1 MKSENYS
8 ILFVC
13 LGNICRSPLAEG
25 IMKHILNKKNINNI
39 IVKSCGTESYHI
51 GQKADKRAIMI
62 GLKHNIDI
70 TSHIASRFKHSY
82 FNEFN
87 KIYVMD
93 NDVYEEVAKFSID
106 KKKMENVHFLMDV
119 VFPNKKIEIPD
130 PYYGGYDE
138 FEKVFNMIN
147 IACEKLSLQL
157 I

>member
-25 IMKHILNKKNINNI
+25 ILKNILNKKIIKNIY
-39 IVKSCGTESYHI
+39 VKSCGTESYHV
-51 GQKADKRAIMI
+51 GQKADKRAIMV

-70 TSHIASRFKHSY
+70 TSHIASQFKHSY

-93 NDVYEEVAKFSID
+93 NYVYQELSYFS
-106 KKKMENVHFLMDV
+106 KNQQELKNVQFLMDI
-119 VFPNKKIEIPD
+119 VFPNQKIEVPD
-130 PYYGGYDE
+130 PYYGGNDG

-147 IACEKLSLQL
+147 IACEKISEQL
-157 I
+157 T